1 MNSPVSPGAPP
12 GTPQF
17 AKQLVIIIT
26 DGKRLRE
33 RERSVLPKMISATFE
48 KRDVIKC
55 KLNSHL
61 VCTILP
67 YGRK

>member
-12 GTPQF
+12 GTPQV

-33 RERSVLPKMISATFE
+33 RERSVLPKMIRATFE
-48 KRDVIKC
+48 KRDVI
-55 KLNSHL
+55 
-61 VCTILP
+61 
-67 YGRK
+67 